1 MRWPPTAL
9 PALLVALLALAV
21 AFAGCGSDDSKSS
34 DTRALVTF
42 AKSGGIGGKA
52 YGLTVDRGGGA
63 QLTRYPSK
71 IKKFTVDGDKRDEL
85 VDLLD
90 GFDGLK
96 SSYEPQT
103 PVADAFRYS
112 ITSEG
117 KAVQA
122 ADNAKLP
129 DELRSLIDLLDGIV
143 DDET

>member
-1 MRWPPTAL
+1 MRRPPTAL

-42 AKSGGIGGKA
+42 AKSGGDGGKA
-52 YGLTVDRGGGA
+52 YALTVDRGGGA
-63 QLTRYPSK
+63 QLTRYPSN
-71 IKKFTVDGDKRDEL
+71 IKKFKIDGDKRDEL
-85 VDLLD
+85 VGLLD
-90 GFDGLK
+90 GFAGLQ
-96 SSYEPQT
+96 SSFEPGT

-112 ITSEG
+112 VTYDG
-117 KAVQA
+117 KTVQA

-129 DELRSLIDLLDGIV
+129 DKLRSLIDLLDGIV

>member
-1 MRWPPTAL
+1 MRLPPRAF
-9 PALLVALLALAV
+9 PAVIAALLLLAV
-21 AFAGCGSDDSKSS
+21 AFAGCGSDDGKSS

-52 YGLTVDRGGGA
+52 YALTVDRGGGA

-71 IKKFTVDGDKRDEL
+71 IKKFKIDGDKRDEL
-85 VDLLD
+85 VGLLD
-90 GFDGLK
+90 GFDRLQ
-96 SSYEPQT
+96 SSYEPGT

-112 ITSEG
+112 ITYGG
-117 KAVQA
+117 KTVQA

-129 DELRSLIDLLDGIV
+129 GKLRSLIDLLDGVV

>member
-42 AKSGGIGGKA
+42 AKSGGDGGKA
-52 YGLTVDRGGGA
+52 YALTVDRGGGA

-71 IKKFTVDGDKRDEL
+71 IKRFKIDGDKRDEL
-85 VDLLD
+85 VELLD
-90 GFDGLK
+90 GFQRLQ
-96 SSYEPQT
+96 SSFEPVT

-112 ITSEG
+112 VTYEG
-117 KAVQA
+117 KTVQA

-129 DELRSLIDLLDGIV
+129 DKLRSLIDQLDGIV